1 VSARTVRHTLA
12 TLACLVWL
20 GFIVRGLQQVQSP
33 QPLAMLALM
42 LAWLAVF
49 SLAAAGPGLALW
61 AWGAGR
67 PPRGWTEIP
76 VVLALGAAVL
86 AAGPVL
92 LGLAGVLRPVPLLL
106 VLGACA
112 GWGAWQVART
122 PVPGVPRR
130 WPGSAAAVPAGLVA
144 VFGGLALVV
153 ALTEAPFYDQ
163 LHYHLAFPFHW
174 LRQGTIFVLP
184 RHLFSYLAGTMSLI
198 YCYPLAGL
206 GAWAAQGLSW
216 WMGAVAVGA
225 CAGLGRIVAGPRAVW
240 WGAAML
246 ACSPVMATSATWAV
260 ADLGAAAWGATA
272 ALAVVLGSR
281 EPSERRWRVIAL
293 AGGLAGAAAG
303 AKILALVTVVA
314 PVGVLAVL
322 MAPEAWRRR
331 WRTALV
337 FGAGVALT
345 LGGWLV
351 RNTVTSGYPLYPFST
366 VGAVPGLASA
376 VDGGQPPRVLKG
388 SLKLT
393 FSKLGHVLALDAAA
407 DDNDAGVLGPAVAIL
422 LLPALLLAIRRRS
435 RTVGALLAAG
445 VVGLL
450 GWGAGPL
457 LGRYAAPV
465 LVLVAVPAAWAWTGL
480 RTMLSRGLRRPADW
494 ALAGLLVWTGLGL
507 LTPIQ
512 SERLACSLGAASPGE
527 LMRRNVS
534 CWNAI
539 TFVNRELPPAAR
551 ILMVAEAR
559 GLHLDRDLLIEDP
572 FQPPL
577 LVELANR
584 ATGTAALAAE
594 LKRRGV
600 THVLVNWH
608 EAARMAVLQGR
619 DDYFGDLSPAGRQ
632 RMMELRRDFM
642 QRVLE
647 EGPVEVLT
655 WR

>member
-1 VSARTVRHTLA
+1 
-12 TLACLVWL
+12 
-20 GFIVRGLQQVQSP
+20 
-33 QPLAMLALM
+33 MLAL
-42 LAWLAVF
+42 F
-49 SLAAAGPGLALW
+49 
-61 AWGAGR
+61 
-67 PPRGWTEIP
+67 
-76 VVLALGAAVL
+76 
-86 AAGPVL
+86 
-92 LGLAGVLRPVPLLL
+92 GV
-106 VLGACA
+106 
-112 GWGAWQVART
+112 
-122 PVPGVPRR
+122 
-130 WPGSAAAVPAGLVA
+130 
-144 VFGGLALVV
+144 LALVV

-174 LRQGTIFVLP
+174 LRQGTVFVLP
-184 RHLFSYLAGTMSLI
+184 RQLFSYLAGTMSLL

-216 WMGAVAVGA
+216 WMGAVAVA
-225 CAGLGRIVAGPRAVW
+225 ASAALCRIVAGPRAAW

-260 ADLGAAAWGATA
+260 ADLGAAAWGAAA
-272 ALAVVLGSR
+272 ALSVVLASR
-281 EPSERRWRVIAL
+281 ELSGRRWGVTAL

-303 AKILALVTVVA
+303 AKILALLTVVA

-322 MAPEAWRRR
+322 LSADAWRRR

-337 FGAGVALT
+337 FGAGAALT

-351 RNTVTSGYPLYPFST
+351 RNAVTSGYPLYPFST
-366 VGAVPGLASA
+366 LGAVPGLPSA
-376 VDGGQPPRVLKG
+376 AHAGQPPRLLQG
-388 SLKLT
+388 SLNLT
-393 FSKLGHVLALDAAA
+393 FPKLLHVLALDPAA
-407 DDNDAGVLGPAVAIL
+407 DDNDAGALGPAVAVLI
-422 LLPALLLAIRRRS
+422 LPALLLALRRRS
-435 RTVGALLAAG
+435 RTVSSLLASG
-445 VVGLL
+445 VIGLV

-465 LVLVAVPAAWAWTGL
+465 LVLLAVPAAWAWTRL
-480 RTMLSRGLRRPADW
+480 RLVLSRDLRRPADW
-494 ALAGLLVWTGLGL
+494 ALAGLLAWTGLGL
-507 LTPIQ
+507 VTSIQ
-512 SERLACSLGAASPGE
+512 SERLACSLGAASSDE

-534 CWNAI
+534 YWTAI
-539 TFVNRELPPAAR
+539 PFVNRELPAQAR

-559 GLHLDRDLLIEDP
+559 GLHLDRDLLVEDP
-572 FQPPL
+572 FQQPL

-584 ATGTAALAAE
+584 SPDTSALAAE
-594 LKRRGV
+594 LRRRGV

-619 DDYFGDLSPAGRQ
+619 DDYFGGLSPGGRQ